1 MELQYSRWPNQKS
14 TYCRALGIP
23 IVLMIF
29 FHANFSGDSSP
40 TLPPSNPRQPLS
52 TSVAWLWAVPSWI
65 PFSSAGWHAA
75 LLRHFA
81 LVVTDFGLFCLG
93 FTWFYTYYVYI
104 EVARRAVFEIHKR
117 SHLRPSVYLYYT
129 KISPDFGVI
138 LAPDMCLDNV
148 RHKCVTWY
156 YFVWLCGIWHT
167 HKSRKKKN
175 IMIKTGGFWR

>member
-1 MELQYSRWPNQKS
+1 
-14 TYCRALGIP
+14 
-23 IVLMIF
+23 MIF
-29 FHANFSGDSSP
+29 FHAIFLEA
-40 TLPPSNPRQPLS
+40 TTPSNPPTVPRQPLS

-75 LLRHFA
+75 LLRYFA

-104 EVARRAVFEIHKR
+104 EVAKTRRIWNSQTAATCGPLYTYIIH
-117 SHLRPSVYLYYT
+117 YYT
-129 KISPDFGVI
+129 IKISPDFGVI